1 MCSFP
6 SIQDH
11 YGRGR
16 TWRECCEAVTE
27 AAFLGLQEKRPG
39 TEMAREREVL
49 IFAGFGSKIRIGA
62 YSDVILRAIGIGKTL
77 TSEVLKFDMTPS

>member
-39 TEMAREREVL
+39 TEMAREREVPN
-49 IFAGFGSKIRIGA
+49 FCWFWVKD
-62 YSDVILRAIGIGKTL
+62 SDRCLL
-77 TSEVLKFDMTPS
+77 